1 MRFPSCPSSG
11 TRETWTTTRSRRL
24 GRGRRRRTEDSMR
37 RTGDLEVRMTGGRQ
51 EGSTIELV
59 GTETGRI
66 TGTLDIT
73 EILPETDIT
82 ESHPETDMRGTDTPE
97 IGGVLLDSG
106 RGGERDPGEESG
118 RAPETG
124 GERIPETG
132 EEIVPE
138 TGEET
143 TRGNER
149 QMTRD
154 IGGGKTPGREKT
166 PGRGKTRETSIGMNP
181 NLMNLESDLWR
192 RVRREWRRIRSL
204 V

>member
-1 MRFPSCPSSG
+1 MG
-11 TRETWTTTRSRRL
+11 
-24 GRGRRRRTEDSMR
+24 R
-37 RTGDLEVRMTGGRQ
+37 RTGDLEVRMKGGRQ

-106 RGGERDPGEESG
+106 RGGERDPGEESE
-118 RAPETG
+118 RALETG
-124 GERIPETG
+124 GER
-132 EEIVPE
+132 VPE

-143 TRGNER
+143 TQGNER

-166 PGRGKTRETSIGMNP
+166 PGRGKTRETSIGMNL
-181 NLMNLESDLWR
+181 NLKN
-192 RVRREWRRIRSL
+192 
-204 V
+204 

>member
-1 MRFPSCPSSG
+1 MPLY
-11 TRETWTTTRSRRL
+11 TYE
-24 GRGRRRRTEDSMR
+24 
-37 RTGDLEVRMTGGRQ
+37 
-51 EGSTIELV
+51 
-59 GTETGRI
+59 
-66 TGTLDIT
+66 
-73 EILPETDIT
+73 
-82 ESHPETDMRGTDTPE
+82 H
-97 IGGVLLDSG
+97 
-106 RGGERDPGEESG
+106 
-118 RAPETG
+118 
-124 GERIPETG
+124 PETG